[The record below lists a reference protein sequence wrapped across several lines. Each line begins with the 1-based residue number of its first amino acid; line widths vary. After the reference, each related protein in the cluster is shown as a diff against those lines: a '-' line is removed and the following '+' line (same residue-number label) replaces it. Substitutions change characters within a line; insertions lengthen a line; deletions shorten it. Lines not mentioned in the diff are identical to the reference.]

1 MTPQQIVGLAARLF
15 AIWLVISAF
24 QAVAVGQALKAAS
37 DNQQAAWVPY
47 LVAGLYVGAGVLL
60 WLFPMSVA
68 HRLVPRTK
76 FEDKLQLP
84 SQQALVVACVVLG
97 LLVIAI
103 KALPAV
109 LKYLSLCALVIAG
122 GQPITTMDPWMHI
135 EGMIGLGELAVGGF
149 LATKAQLVAGR
160 LIPSQRN
167 ACSHAGVEP
176 GNNAG

>member
-15 AIWLVISAF
+15 AIWLAISAF
-24 QAVAVGQALKAAS
+24 QAFAIAQALKASNNPDAV
-37 DNQQAAWVPY
+37 WVPY
-47 LVAGLYVGAGVLL
+47 LVAGLYVGAGALL

-68 HRLVPRTK
+68 HRLVPKTR

-109 LKYLSLCALVIAG
+109 LKYLSLCAIVIAN

-135 EGMIGLGELAVGGF
+135 DGMIGFGELAVGIF
-149 LATKAQLVAGR
+149 LATKAHAVAAR
-160 LIPSQRN
+160 LIPS
-167 ACSHAGVEP
+167 AAV
-176 GNNAG
+176 